1 MLAAYSPP
9 PTPLLELCE
18 GEAGS
23 ERKSHLCF
31 TSSGETGEKDPAA
44 FSSVSMSTEVMTEV
58 RLRKSDGE

>member
-1 MLAAYSPP
+1 MQAAYSSP
-9 PTPLLELCE
+9 PTTLLELCE

-23 ERKSHLCF
+23 ERKSHLCI

-44 FSSVSMSTEVMTEV
+44 FSSVSMSAEVLTGV